1 MLALPLKL
9 NKNILLIVAV
19 AFTIF
24 IGGTFMLH
32 TVPLTAK
39 NKIANGLLA
48 DFTITFPVLYYF
60 ILVRPFK
67 IPAKSLLLVISLC
80 CVIAYLV
87 LPEQQRG
94 YILQIRKLTS
104 LAELFFIIYAA
115 TKFNKIRKA
124 YKIHQLHFADPVYNL
139 RSAMADVLGDSLPI
153 KIMASELAMLRYGLL
168 FWKKEKPQL
177 KESIS
182 FSTYKESGYIAIW
195 CILSVAVMVEVV
207 AFHLLLTKW
216 NNTAAIVVTILSLY
230 GVIFLV
236 ADLSAIMKRNLIVT
250 GDQLILRTGLRWR
263 VCTCV
268 SNVSSMRKI
277 TNDYHS
283 NNIYFKGA
291 VLKSSN
297 NLLITFKNPVLVDK
311 LYGSSK
317 EFGSILMTIDD
328 YESLA
333 DILNQVNK

>member
-1 MLALPLKL
+1 MIALPLKL
-9 NKNILLIVAV
+9 NKNILLIVTL

-24 IGGTFMLH
+24 VGGTFMLH
-32 TVPLTAK
+32 IVPLTAK

-67 IPAKSLLLVISLC
+67 IPTKSVLLVISLC

-94 YILQIRKLTS
+94 YILQIRKITS
-104 LAELFFIIYAA
+104 LAELLFIIYAA

-124 YKIHQLHFADPVYNL
+124 YKIHQSHFADPVYNL
-139 RSAMADVLGDSLPI
+139 RSAMAVILGDSLPI
-153 KIMASELAMLRYGLL
+153 KIMASELALLRYGLL
-168 FWKKEKPQL
+168 FWKKEKPLL

-195 CILSVAVMVEVV
+195 CILLVAVMVEVV

-263 VCTCV
+263 VSTCL
-268 SNVSSMRKI
+268 SNVSSLTKI

-283 NNIYFKGA
+283 KSVFKGG

-297 NLLITFKNPVLVDK
+297 NLLVTFTNPVQVDK

-317 EFGSILMTIDD
+317 EFSSILMSIDD

-333 DILNQVNK
+333 EILNQVNN